1 METGAK
7 ENITAARD
15 LFRMQLSILE
25 HNIPIYNIAC
35 CEALLGN
42 AKEALEQLQKAV
54 AVGYT
59 DADHMEKDEDLKSLR
74 DVAEFKAIVLA
85 LRTPQAKPATTSSGA
100 VTISTEVPVVALD
113 IPVSVQPAV
122 IPVPSSPAE
131 IAPEDPNVELLVGM
145 GFTDR
150 SKNVEALA
158 SARGDIATAVQILL
172 NEHRGHRGFF

>member
-1 METGAK
+1 METGVR
-7 ENITAARD
+7 ENIIAARD
-15 LFRMQLSILE
+15 LFRMQLNIFE

-74 DVAEFKAIVLA
+74 DLAEFKAVMLA
-85 LRTPQAKPATTSSGA
+85 LRTPQAKTATTSAEA
-100 VTISTEVPVVALD
+100 VTTSTEVPVVALD
-113 IPVSVQPAV
+113 IPISAQNFV
-122 IPVPSSPAE
+122 IPAPSAPAE
-131 IAPEDPNVELLVGM
+131 IAPEDPNVALLVGM

-150 SKNVEALA
+150 SKNVDALA
-158 SARGDIATAVQILL
+158 SAKGDIATAVQILL
-172 NEHRGHRGFF
+172 NVSGRRGF